1 MNEPWIKWTKG
12 LTRKR
17 EVLLVAERLRIPP
30 PQAAALCMQ
39 VWEWA
44 DDNTTDGYLRGM
56 TPRMISAAVG
66 IPGIAEAL
74 AAPEIGWL
82 HTIPDGVVIP
92 NFDRHNGKTAKQRAL
107 SARRSEAYRTRKEG
121 P

>member
-1 MNEPWIKWTKG
+1 MSEPWIKWTKG

-17 EVLLVAERLRIPP
+17 EILLVAERLRVPP
-30 PQAAALCMQ
+30 AHAAALCMQ

-44 DDNTTDGYLRGM
+44 DDNTADGYLRGM

-66 IPGIAEAL
+66 IPNIAETLAL
-74 AAPEIGWL
+74 PEVGWL
-82 HTIPDGVVIP
+82 HPIPDGVVIP

-107 SARRSEAYRTRKEG
+107 TARRVEAHRDRRRG
-121 P
+121 L

>member
-17 EVLLVAERLRIPP
+17 EVLLVAERLRVVPAH
-30 PQAAALCMQ
+30 AAALCML

-56 TPRMISAAVG
+56 TPRMISTAIG
-66 IPGIAEAL
+66 IPGIAEVL
-74 AAPEIGWL
+74 AAQEVGWL
-82 HTIPDGVVIP
+82 HTVPDGIVIP

-107 SARRSEAYRTRKEG
+107 AARRNEAYRNKMESA
-121 P
+121 